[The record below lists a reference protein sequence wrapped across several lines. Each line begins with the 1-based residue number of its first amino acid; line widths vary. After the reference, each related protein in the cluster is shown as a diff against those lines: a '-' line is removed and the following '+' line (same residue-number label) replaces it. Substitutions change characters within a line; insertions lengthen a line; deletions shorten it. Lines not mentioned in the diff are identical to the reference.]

1 MQRNKR
7 VERVADEVS
16 QGERQC
22 HVDFV
27 ARPEWNS
34 FQPLTHSSLAYHVAF
49 ACLGFLICDCGNNNS
64 QRCSLRMLHMPD

>member
-27 ARPEWNS
+27 VRSGWNS

-49 ACLGFLICDCGNNNS
+49 VCLSFLICDCGKA
-64 QRCSLRMLHMPD
+64 QRCSLRILHVPD